1 MTAGAEPDVWLTTL
15 AEGARLL
22 EAGQPEEASQTLTG
36 LLALCDLSAPRP
48 SQIVVAQARQ
58 LLEHCYQ
65 AEARLRS
72 QVTQDMSRLASGQ
85 RAQVYRIRDQG
96 PR

>member
-1 MTAGAEPDVWLTTL
+1 MTSGPEPDVWLTTL

-58 LLEHCYQ
+58 LLERCYQ
-65 AEARLRS
+65 AEACLRS
-72 QVTQDMSRLASGQ
+72 QVTEDLNRLASGQ

>member
-1 MTAGAEPDVWLTTL
+1 LTTL

-22 EAGQPEEASQTLTG
+22 EAGQAEEASQTLTG
-36 LLALCDLSAPRP
+36 LLALCDLSAPPP

-58 LLEHCYQ
+58 LLQRCYQ

-72 QVTQDMSRLASGQ
+72 QVTEDLSRLASGQ